1 MLLSIDL
8 YEDLVDVEGVAVS
21 SVLSFQTPGV

>member
-8 YEDLVDVEGVAVS
+8 YEDLADVEGVAVS